1 MDKIKRI
8 GKYLFFG
15 GVLGIGVTFDAAG
28 AGGFI
33 QWVDSLGLS
42 DGMMIAAIGYLVWE
56 NKNKLEKLDVKIDK
70 IEDKIDRW
78 DK

>member
-1 MDKIKRI
+1 MDKLKQI
-8 GKYLFFG
+8 GKYGFFIG
-15 GVLGIGVTFDAAG
+15 ALGVGVTFDAMG

-56 NKNKLEKLDVKIDK
+56 NKNKLERLDTKIDK

-78 DK
+78 NK